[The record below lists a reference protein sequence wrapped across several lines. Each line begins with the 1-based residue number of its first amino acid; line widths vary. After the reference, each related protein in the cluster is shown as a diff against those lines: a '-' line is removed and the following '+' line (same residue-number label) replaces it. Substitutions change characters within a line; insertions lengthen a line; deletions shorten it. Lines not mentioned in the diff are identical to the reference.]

1 MVFRDLL
8 HKPRFN
14 WDLSGR
20 EQGKITHTMAT
31 LRQRSTNPKTVCPTP
46 SLWLVIHQT
55 VELVLPEQKK
65 NKQSKRKS
73 DNNYLLQE
81 QNLPETSRQKKGI
94 LAPRKDAAE
103 M

>member
-1 MVFRDLL
+1 
-8 HKPRFN
+8 
-14 WDLSGR
+14 
-20 EQGKITHTMAT
+20 MAT
-31 LRQRSTNPKTVCPTP
+31 LRQRNTNPKTVCPTP